1 MGKSP
6 VSRQYSALF
15 QILGV
20 TIISIICTG
29 CSLDPNY
36 VNRDALAKF
45 RSFTLCAMDG
55 GKDTLYGMRFS
66 FKPPKRYFL
75 PHCNASRVQYYPG
88 EDKLWIHTHGP
99 GLWVKGLVSGHYAF
113 YNMDIDT
120 AYQWLENLRNHSTLG
135 RYGVKSM
142 GGLVRVKRNN
152 MECLRHV
159 SIMGTYKSKALLQ
172 NRRTIYQEY
181 HRALTYY
188 CWPGGSP
195 RHPISISSSTMAT
208 YEIPIE
214 DRDIYYQYYALP
226 VNDSRRSWFW
236 SEEDKYRDVEPE
248 FYTDLDKE
256 IFEPAFE
263 TLAVRKIPEEI
274 RAQAQEKLH
283 REWRESCAAGWP
295 EYTIP
300 GAMTKLPENVELYL
314 KNCAYEQ

>member
-1 MGKSP
+1 MR
-6 VSRQYSALF
+6 VELMSRRYGTFF
-15 QILGV
+15 QVLIV
-20 TIISIICTG
+20 AITSIIYGG

-36 VNRDALAKF
+36 VNRDVLAEIETIGLCSI
-45 RSFTLCAMDG
+45 RSSENMI
-55 GKDTLYGMRFS
+55 YGMRYGV
-66 FKPPKRYFL
+66 KPPNLYFE
-75 PHCNASRVQYYPG
+75 PKCKGTAQYTRKN
-88 EDKLWIHTHGP
+88 DL
-99 GLWVKGLVSGHYAF
+99 LWVHTYGAQFKILGFMSGHYAF

-120 AYQWLENLRNHSTLG
+120 AYQWLENLRHHSTPG

-142 GGLVRVKRNN
+142 GGLAKVKRNN

-195 RHPISISSSTMAT
+195 RHPISISSSTMTT

-236 SEEDKYRDVEPE
+236 GEEDKYRDVEPD

-256 IFEPAFE
+256 IFEPVFE

-283 REWRESCAAGWP
+283 REWRESCEAGWP